1 MLAMRGARGAG
12 QGVQSG
18 IVPELRSKRPSR
30 QLYARRKQPYL
41 PRRSRE
47 TRKLRR
53 ESARARPP
61 QGCLLSRTTIP
72 NKDPRLPASSSPG
85 RPDDD
90 AAAHSQIRSIGDTP

>member
-53 ESARARPP
+53 EAGIGARA
-61 QGCLLSRTTIP
+61 
-72 NKDPRLPASSSPG
+72 
-85 RPDDD
+85 
-90 AAAHSQIRSIGDTP
+90 AAARMPPFAHYYSK